1 MAETEY
7 TITIDDTA
15 QYVIEL
21 NEQGVQ
27 GAQGIQGEPGEQGVG
42 INRIEKTSSSGLVDT
57 YTIYYSNDTTTTFN
71 VTNGESASIVSAS
84 ATVDST
90 VGTPSVTVTTGG
102 TDLARTFLF
111 AFSNLKGDKGDNGDP
126 GATGN
131 GISSIVKTSTSG
143 LVDTYTITY
152 TDGTTSTFTVTNGQN
167 GADGEDGEN
176 GRGIVSITKTSTA
189 GLVDTYT
196 ILYTDN
202 TTSTFTVTNGEDGG
216 GSTYTGTLPIVVD
229 GVINDISLEYDDDTI
244 KVNQDGQL
252 YSNYSLV
259 ATQPLEYSPK
269 GSAVGLGT
277 AYIANTTTE
286 ITGDITNVTH
296 TDLNYPAVSLLL
308 SGQLGSAGQIG
319 QNVPNVDWS
328 KDWELK
334 LEKTKVTSASD
345 TGNFMEVYARD
356 YAGISVYPYGN
367 LSFYVNGRSNGQ
379 SYSGN
384 SETITLNTEYDIRIR
399 KTSEYIYWEYKLS
412 SSPTWREITHMG
424 LIPYTEPQFSWLGV
438 SSGWNG
444 IISIPINLDNVTF
457 ISDGVT
463 KFGKTTSE
471 NNTISINYDN
481 KSITTNASDELQAVG
496 VIDQNNT
503 TTAIKTW
510 TGTKAQYDAIVTK
523 DADTLYN
530 ITDDTTTNNFADTDL
545 SNVSDDA
552 KILMSG
558 MGMPSNRYINLTL
571 GASGTTYTAP
581 ADGWFFLRKFSND
594 INQMIGLY
602 QTADDGVSS
611 ELVCPSANMDSS
623 IYLPVRK
630 GQIIACWYSMGGA
643 TAEFKFIYAVGSE
656 SEAS

>member
-7 TITIDDTA
+7 TITIDDAT

-111 AFSNLKGDKGDNGDP
+111 AFSNLKGDKGDKGDD
-126 GATGN
+126 GDQGDTGN
-131 GISSIVKTSTSG
+131 GIASIVKTGTSG

-152 TDGTTSTFTVTNGQN
+152 TDGTTSTFTVTNGK
-167 GADGEDGEN
+167 DGTDGEN
-176 GRGIVSITKTSTA
+176 GRGIVSITKTSTV

-202 TTSTFTVTNGEDGG
+202 TTSTFTVTNGEGG
-216 GSTYTGTLPIVVD
+216 GATYTGTLPIVVD
-229 GVINDISLEYDDDTI
+229 GVLNDISVEYDDDTI

-252 YSNYSLV
+252 YSTYSLV
-259 ATQPLEYSPK
+259 ATPPLEYSPK
-269 GSAVGLGT
+269 GSEVGLGT
-277 AYIANTTTE
+277 AYVANTTTE

-308 SGQLGSAGQIG
+308 SGQLGRAGQVG

-412 SSPTWREITHMG
+412 SSPTWKEITHMG

-444 IISIPINLDNVTF
+444 TISIPINLNSVTF
-457 ISDGVT
+457 INDSVV
-463 KFGKTTSE
+463 KFGKTISE

-481 KSITTNASDELQAVG
+481 NSITTNASDELQTVG
-496 VIDQNNT
+496 IIDQNNT
-503 TTAIKTW
+503 SNAIKTW
-510 TGTKAQYDAIVTK
+510 TGTKVQYDAIATK

-530 ITDDTTTNNFADTDL
+530 ITDDIPINTSVPYIVSRTPNNYNGIVEIWSDGYCVQTGCGTFAGGNKRDEEILISLTQSYKDTNYTAIGSKGNGINYAVAMFALNKNSSSEIRISYYDVDTQTNNKASFQYNWRTE
-545 SNVSDDA
+545 
-552 KILMSG
+552 G
-558 MGMPSNRYINLTL
+558 YI
-571 GASGTTYTAP
+571 S
-581 ADGWFFLRKFSND
+581 
-594 INQMIGLY
+594 
-602 QTADDGVSS
+602 
-611 ELVCPSANMDSS
+611 
-623 IYLPVRK
+623 
-630 GQIIACWYSMGGA
+630 
-643 TAEFKFIYAVGSE
+643 
-656 SEAS
+656 